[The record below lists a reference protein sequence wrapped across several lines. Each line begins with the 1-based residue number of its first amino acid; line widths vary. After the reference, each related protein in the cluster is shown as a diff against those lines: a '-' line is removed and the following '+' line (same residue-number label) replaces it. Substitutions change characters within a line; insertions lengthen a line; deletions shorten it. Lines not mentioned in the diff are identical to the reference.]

1 MIFLLREET
10 FALLVSVLGG
20 VSAPLSMA
28 GHFIFTVVGGLG
40 DESVLLHLETYV
52 FRTLSLVFGLVSFL
66 FVVVV
71 DHF

>member
-1 MIFLLREET
+1 MST
-10 FALLVSVLGG
+10 
-20 VSAPLSMA
+20 PLSMA
-28 GHFIFTVVGGLG
+28 GHFLFTVVGGLG

-66 FVVVV
+66 LVVVV